1 MKSTL
6 LWSLT
11 ALCGVVGGV
20 VAWNGGWRSISLTW
34 TPIRITKVVWVTN
47 EMISAT
53 VKDSPWSKP
62 LKPLEPEQTFDQKA
76 WRTNEYGHRIPVN
89 TFWMTNT
96 LIITNSTHE
105 PRMVTVGPGGTNGLR
120 VNPLEAL
127 YITNLIISS
136 NSISLLHSYAT
147 NHYGF

>member
-20 VAWNGGWRSISLTW
+20 VAWNGGWRSISHTW

-47 EMISAT
+47 EVSHST
-53 VKDSPWSKP
+53 SPWSEP
-62 LKPLEPEQTFDQKA
+62 LKPLEQVQTFDQMA
-76 WRTNEYGHRIPVN
+76 WKTNDYGHRIPVN
-89 TFWMTNT
+89 YFWMTNT
-96 LIITNSTHE
+96 LIITNTTDE
-105 PRMVTVGPGGTNGLR
+105 PRVVTVGSGGTNGLR

-127 YITNLIISS
+127 YITNLIASS
-136 NSISLLHSYAT
+136 NAITLLHSYAT

>member
-20 VAWNGGWRSISLTW
+20 VAWNGGWRSISPTW

-47 EMISAT
+47 EVSHGA
-53 VKDSPWSKP
+53 VSSPWYEP
-62 LKPLEPEQTFDQKA
+62 LKPLESEQTFDQRA
-76 WRTNEYGHRIPVN
+76 WMTNDYGHRIPN
-89 TFWMTNT
+89 NQFWMTNT
-96 LIITNSTHE
+96 VTIKNETDTPSTVNYANSTNYF
-105 PRMVTVGPGGTNGLR
+105 TVKPG
-120 VNPLEAL
+120 
-127 YITNLIISS
+127 YITNMLFVSS
-136 NSISLLHSYAT
+136 NMVMYAT